1 MPHIYGL
8 TEGAGIEREGNVT
21 GMVNNKG
28 ARKGMQD
35 WQILIYIKDIILHD
49 LSVIHKGKGLS

>member
-1 MPHIYGL
+1 MPHRVGL
-8 TEGAGIEREGNVT
+8 TEGAGIEKDGNVT

-35 WQILIYIKDIILHD
+35 FLADIDIHQGY
-49 LSVIHKGKGLS
+49 LSS